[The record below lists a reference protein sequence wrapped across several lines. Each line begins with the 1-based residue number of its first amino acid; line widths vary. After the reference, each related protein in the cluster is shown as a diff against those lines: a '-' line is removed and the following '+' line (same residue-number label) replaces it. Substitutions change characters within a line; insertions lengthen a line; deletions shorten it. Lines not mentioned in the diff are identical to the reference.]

1 LVVVVNAIDLG
12 EPACQHGRMRWCD
25 RDQNDF
31 ADTEFVEVDGV
42 LYHERGGRHLAGE
55 LLLREELEFLG
66 PDVAEAED
74 EG

>member
-1 LVVVVNAIDLG
+1 M
-12 EPACQHGRMRWCD
+12 QWCD

-31 ADTEFVEVDGV
+31 AETEFVEVDGL

-66 PDVAEAED
+66 PADAED
-74 EG
+74 ADYPEDER